1 MIDNPMFGV
10 LLISIVTNFV
20 LSALYK
26 FTTDQEELK
35 KINEDLKKINE
46 EFKEAQKNKNQK
58 EIMKLQGRMLEI
70 NNKKMKSSM
79 KTMMISFL
87 IIIPVFLYLLPNLYG
102 DVTVNLNE
110 SLEGVINYQGT
121 EMNVHVEEEPF
132 LISIDGEKKHADD
145 IIQLKG
151 DEFTVKEF
159 DKDKKLLLLKRVAV
173 NLPFPLPIWGS
184 HIGWLG
190 WYILISIPFTTL
202 FRKALGVVQ

>member
-10 LLISIVTNFV
+10 LLISAITNFV

>member
-35 KINEDLKKINE
+35 KINEELKKINE

>member
-35 KINEDLKKINE
+35 KINEELKKINE

-87 IIIPVFLYLLPNLYG
+87 IIIPIFLYLLPNLYG